1 MSANELIEKWPGI
14 AGADAAAIFGMDAW
28 AMPVG
33 YNGNDATLVKD
44 ATRERD
50 VIGLEIRFDA
60 ERHFLALAVS
70 DAYPELSKVWTERTK
85 LPDEIVLALV
95 EKECGA
101 LFQTLEN
108 AARRQVSVIGLADR
122 EAAKAENVK
131 AQAFAL
137 RDASGETVCDFS
149 LSMSPA
155 LFAEFGRVENLDANH
170 ESIRALT
177 RPARAE
183 YAAFSLT
190 EDELKGLA
198 VGDHLLLPE
207 IGSQPAKW
215 LTGDEKADDL
225 VHVLGPDAAAISF
238 AAFAD
243 EQLPEPPEPVAME
256 LHFHGKCIAEGR
268 LQALGAQSAFAV
280 EGLKG

>member
-1 MSANELIEKWPGI
+1 MSAEELIGNWPGI
-14 AGADAAAIFGMDAW
+14 AGANAAELFGREAW

-50 VIGLEIRFDA
+50 VIGLEIKFDA
-60 ERHFLALAVS
+60 ERHFLGLAVS
-70 DAYPELSKVWTERTK
+70 DAYPELSQLWTERAK

-137 RDASGETVCDFS
+137 RDADGETVCDFS
-149 LSMSPA
+149 LSMSP
-155 LFAEFGRVENLDANH
+155 LLLAEFGQVENLDVTH
-170 ESIRALT
+170 SSIRSLV
-177 RPARAE
+177 RPARVE
-183 YAAFSLT
+183 YAAFALGAA
-190 EDELKGLA
+190 EEKGLA
-198 VGDHLLLPE
+198 AGDYLIVPEVGTEAPRWVTDP
-207 IGSQPAKW
+207 
-215 LTGDEKADDL
+215 GDDDL
-225 VHVLGPDAAAISF
+225 VHVLSAATTELAF
-238 AAFAD
+238 GDFAD
-243 EQLPEPPEPVAME
+243 DSLPEPPAAGTLVLVRKGRE
-256 LHFHGKCIAEGR
+256 IAEGR
-268 LQALGAQSAFAV
+268 IQPLGAQSAFAV
-280 EGLKG
+280 EGLRG

>member
-14 AGADAAAIFGMDAW
+14 AGAEAAAIFGMDAW

-70 DAYPELSKVWTERTK
+70 DAYPELSKIWTERTK

-137 RDASGETVCDFS
+137 RDTAGETVCDFS

-155 LFAEFGRVENLDANH
+155 LLAEFGRVENLDANH

-198 VGDHLLLPE
+198 PGDCLLLPE
-207 IGSQPAKW
+207 IGAEAPKW
-215 LTGDEKADDL
+215 VTETPEDDL
-225 VHVLGPDAAAISF
+225 VHVLSATTAEL
-238 AAFAD
+238 AFAD
-243 EQLPEPPEPVAME
+243 FADDSLSEPPAATTLV
-256 LHFHGKCIAEGR
+256 LLRKGRVFAEGR
-268 LQALGAQSAFAV
+268 LARLGEQSAFAV

>member
-1 MSANELIEKWPGI
+1 MNVNELIEKWPGI
-14 AGADAAAIFGMDAW
+14 AGADAAAVFGMEAW

-33 YNGNDATLVKD
+33 YDGNDATLVKD

-50 VIGLEIRFDA
+50 VIGLEVKFDA
-60 ERHFLALAVS
+60 ERHFLGLAVA
-70 DAYPELSKVWTERTK
+70 DAYPELSKVWTERTR

-95 EKECGA
+95 ERECGA

-137 RDASGETVCDFS
+137 RDAAGETVCDFS

-155 LFAEFGRVENLDANH
+155 LLEEFGRVENLDSGH
-170 ESIRALT
+170 ESLRALT

-183 YAAFSLT
+183 YAAFTLAD
-190 EDELKGLA
+190 DELGGLA
-198 VGDHLLLPE
+198 AGDCLLLPE
-207 IGSQPAKW
+207 IGAEEPRW
-215 LTGDEKADDL
+215 VTEPADDGL
-225 VHVLGPDAAAISF
+225 VRVMSAGETELGFGD
-238 AAFAD
+238 FAD
-243 EQLPEPPEPVAME
+243 DSLPEPPPASALV
-256 LHFHGKCIAEGR
+256 LVHGGRVVAEGR
-268 LQALGAQSAFAV
+268 LTRLGAQSAFAV
-280 EGLKG
+280 EGLRG

>member
-1 MSANELIEKWPGI
+1 MSAEELIAKWPGI

-70 DAYPELSKVWTERTK
+70 DAYPELSKVWTERAK

-108 AARRQVSVIGLADR
+108 AVRRQVSVIGLADS

-149 LSMSPA
+149 LSTSPA
-155 LFAEFGRVENLDANH
+155 LLAEFGRVENLDANH

-198 VGDHLLLPE
+198 VGDYLLLPE
-207 IGSQPAKW
+207 IGAEAPKW
-215 LTGDEKADDL
+215 VTEKPDDDL
-225 VHVLGPDAAAISF
+225 VHVLSAATTEL
-238 AAFAD
+238 AFAD
-243 EQLPEPPEPVAME
+243 FADDSLPEPPAATTLV
-256 LHFHGKCIAEGR
+256 LIRKGHVIAEGR
-268 LQALGAQSAFAV
+268 VQALGAQGAFAV
-280 EGLKG
+280 EGLKS

>member
-1 MSANELIEKWPGI
+1 MNGEELIEKWPGI
-14 AGADAAAIFGMDAW
+14 AGADAAAIFGKDAW
-28 AMPVG
+28 AKPVG
-33 YNGNDATLVKD
+33 YAGNDATLVKD

-60 ERHFLALAVS
+60 ERHFLGLAVS

-95 EKECGA
+95 EKECGE

-137 RDASGETVCDFS
+137 KDDSGETVCDFS
-149 LSMSPA
+149 LSMSQA
-155 LFAEFGRVENLDANH
+155 LLAEFGRVENLDAGH

-190 EDELKGLA
+190 ENELKGLA
-198 VGDHLLLPE
+198 VGDCLLLPE
-207 IGSQPAKW
+207 IGTEDPKW
-215 LTGDEKADDL
+215 VTETPDDDL
-225 VHVLGPDAAAISF
+225 VHVLGATVGELSF
-238 AAFAD
+238 KDFAD
-243 EQLPEPPEPVAME
+243 DALPEPPPASALVL
-256 LHFHGKCIAEGR
+256 LHKGRTVAEGR
-268 LQALGAQSAFAV
+268 LQPLGAQNAFAV
-280 EGLKG
+280 EVLKC

>member
-1 MSANELIEKWPGI
+1 MNAEELIAMWPGI
-14 AGADAAAIFGMDAW
+14 AGADASAVFGREAW

-44 ATRERD
+44 ETRERD
-50 VIGLEIRFDA
+50 VIGLEIKFDA
-60 ERHFLALAVS
+60 ERHFLGLAVS
-70 DAYPELSKVWTERTK
+70 EAYPELSKVWTERTK

-108 AARRQVSVIGLADR
+108 AARRQVSVVGLADR

-137 RDASGETVCDFS
+137 RDEEGETVCDFS

-155 LFAEFGRVENLDANH
+155 LLEEFGRVENLDADH
-170 ESIRALT
+170 ESLRALT
-177 RPARAE
+177 RPAQVE
-183 YAAFSLT
+183 YAAFTLT
-190 EDELKGLA
+190 DDEVGNLA
-198 VGDHLLLPE
+198 VGDCLLLPE
-207 IGSQPAKW
+207 IGTEEPQWVTEP
-215 LTGDEKADDL
+215 DDDDL
-225 VHVLGPDAAAISF
+225 VHVLSAATTDLSF
-238 AAFAD
+238 GDFAD
-243 EQLPEPPEPVAME
+243 DSLPEPPSASTLVLVRKGHAV
-256 LHFHGKCIAEGR
+256 AEGR
-268 LQALGAQSAFAV
+268 LTRLGAQSAFAV

>member
-1 MSANELIEKWPGI
+1 MNGEELIEKWPGI
-14 AGADAAAIFGMDAW
+14 AGADAAAIFGKDAW

-33 YNGNDATLVKD
+33 YAGNDATLVKD

-60 ERHFLALAVS
+60 ERHFLGLAVS
-70 DAYPELSKVWTERTK
+70 DAYPDLSKVWTERTK

-95 EKECGA
+95 EKECGE

-137 RDASGETVCDFS
+137 RDADGETVCDFS

-155 LFAEFGRVENLDANH
+155 LLEEFGRVENLDANH

-177 RPARAE
+177 RPAQAE

-207 IGSQPAKW
+207 IGAEAPKW
-215 LTGDEKADDL
+215 VTETPDDDL
-225 VHVLGPDAAAISF
+225 VHVLSAATTEL
-238 AAFAD
+238 AFAD
-243 EQLPEPPEPVAME
+243 FADDSLPEPPAATTLVLLRKGHM
-256 LHFHGKCIAEGR
+256 IAEGR

>member
-1 MSANELIEKWPGI
+1 MSAEEIMEKWPGI
-14 AGADAAAIFGMDAW
+14 AGADAAAVFGRKAW

-33 YNGNDATLVKD
+33 YAGNDATLVKD

-60 ERHFLALAVS
+60 ERHFLGLAVS

-95 EKECGA
+95 EKECGG

-108 AARRQVSVIGLADR
+108 AARRQVSGIGLADR
-122 EAAKAENVK
+122 EAAKAENAK

-137 RDASGETVCDFS
+137 KDDSGETVCDFS
-149 LSMSPA
+149 LSMSSA
-155 LFAEFGRVENLDANH
+155 LLAEFGRVENLDAGH

-177 RPARAE
+177 RPAHAE

-190 EDELKGLA
+190 ETELKGLA
-198 VGDHLLLPE
+198 VGDCLLLPE
-207 IGSQPAKW
+207 IGTEQPKW
-215 LTGDEKADDL
+215 VTETPDDDL
-225 VHVLGPDAAAISF
+225 VHVLSAATTELAF
-238 AAFAD
+238 GDFAD
-243 EQLPEPPEPVAME
+243 DSLPEPPAASTLVLVRKGRA
-256 LHFHGKCIAEGR
+256 IAEGR
-268 LQALGAQSAFAV
+268 LQPLGVQSAFAV

>member
-1 MSANELIEKWPGI
+1 MNREDLIEKWPGI
-14 AGADAAAIFGMDAW
+14 AGADAAAVFGRDAW

-44 ATRERD
+44 ETRERD
-50 VIGLEIRFDA
+50 VIGLEIKFDA
-60 ERHFLALAVS
+60 ERHFLGLAVS

-108 AARRQVSVIGLADR
+108 AARRQVSVVGLADR

-137 RDASGETVCDFS
+137 RDAEGETVCDFS

-155 LFAEFGRVENLDANH
+155 LLEEFGRVENLDADH
-170 ESIRALT
+170 ESLRTLT
-177 RPARAE
+177 RPAQVE
-183 YAAFSLT
+183 YAAFTLT
-190 EDELKGLA
+190 DDELKDLA
-198 VGDHLLLPE
+198 AGDCLLLPE
-207 IGSQPAKW
+207 IGAEEPQWVTEPA
-215 LTGDEKADDL
+215 ADDL
-225 VHVLGPDAAAISF
+225 VHVLSAATTELSF
-238 AAFAD
+238 GDFAD
-243 EQLPEPPEPVAME
+243 DLLPEPPPASTLV
-256 LHFHGKCIAEGR
+256 LVRKGRTVAEGR
-268 LQALGAQSAFAV
+268 LTNLGAQSAFAV
-280 EGLKG
+280 EGLRD

>member
-1 MSANELIEKWPGI
+1 
-14 AGADAAAIFGMDAW
+14 
-28 AMPVG
+28 MPVG
-33 YNGNDATLVKD
+33 YEGNDATLVKD

-70 DAYPELSKVWTERTK
+70 DAYPELSKVWAERTK

-155 LFAEFGRVENLDANH
+155 LLAEFGRVENLDANH

-177 RPARAE
+177 RPAQAE

-190 EDELKGLA
+190 EAELKGLA

-207 IGSQPAKW
+207 IGEEAPKW
-215 LTGDEKADDL
+215 VTETPDDGL
-225 VHVLGPDAAAISF
+225 VHVLGAMADELSF
-238 AAFAD
+238 KDFAD
-243 EQLPEPPEPVAME
+243 DALPEPPQASALVL
-256 LHFHGKCIAEGR
+256 LHKGHVIAEGR
-268 LQALGAQSAFAV
+268 LVKLGEQPAFAV
-280 EGLKG
+280 EELKG